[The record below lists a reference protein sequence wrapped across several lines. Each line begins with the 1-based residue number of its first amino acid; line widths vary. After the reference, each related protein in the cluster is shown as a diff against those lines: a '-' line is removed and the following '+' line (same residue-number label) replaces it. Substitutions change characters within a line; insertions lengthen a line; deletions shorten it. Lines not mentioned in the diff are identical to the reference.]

1 MTLADVNNGGL
12 VVDQYF
18 SAGALSEAIV
28 TIAAIALLV
37 VAILVLV
44 LVIRRKKSPP
54 GTQTKAKETKA
65 EIPPKQ
71 NAEGLK
77 KK

>member
-1 MTLADVNNGGL
+1 
-12 VVDQYF
+12 
-18 SAGALSEAIV
+18 
-28 TIAAIALLV
+28 
-37 VAILVLV
+37 
-44 LVIRRKKSPP
+44 VIRRKKSPP